1 LQQEQVCAL
10 FVPTSA
16 LHSSWLFVFACFW
29 AEEDMDIHQQIA
41 VNQTGEIVKM
51 GTSSS
56 GARKKKV
63 GKH

>member
-1 LQQEQVCAL
+1 
-10 FVPTSA
+10 
-16 LHSSWLFVFACFW
+16 
-29 AEEDMDIHQQIA
+29 MDIHQQIA